1 MWPGVSELPDF
12 KPVFPHWTAKPLS
25 SRVPNLDAAGID
37 LLTQMMLYE
46 PSRRI
51 STKQALKHP
60 YFNSLDRSLYATF

>member
-1 MWPGVSELPDF
+1 MLTILVVAF
-12 KPVFPHWTAKPLS
+12 VVAQ
-25 SRVPNLDAAGID
+25 VPSLDAQGID

-60 YFNSLDRSLYATF
+60 YFSSLDRSLYATY